1 MIIQVVLEM
10 MNNNNNNKQNPAKA
24 HAGYVYHF
32 SGSS

>member
-10 MNNNNNNKQNPAKA
+10 MNNNNNKQNPAKA